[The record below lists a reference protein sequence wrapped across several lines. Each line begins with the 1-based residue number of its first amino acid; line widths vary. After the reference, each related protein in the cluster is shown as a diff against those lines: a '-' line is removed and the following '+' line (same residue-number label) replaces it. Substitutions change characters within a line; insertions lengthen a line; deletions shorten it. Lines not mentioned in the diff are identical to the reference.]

1 MAGRRVTVFVTTHY
15 MDEAE
20 YCDRLAPIDLGRII
34 ALGTPEELK
43 TQHMPEAV
51 WELETD
57 RLVEALN
64 ALKSAV
70 GAVREPPVREVAVFG
85 NTLHV
90 LAKREE
96 DVSSSIRSLLAEQGI
111 VATRLER
118 IEPSLEDVFVSLVES
133 KDREEIRG
141 FSGNHG

>member
-20 YCDRLAPIDLGRII
+20 YCDRLALIDEGRII
-34 ALGTPEELK
+34 ALGTPEELR
-43 TQHMPEAV
+43 TRHMPEAV
-51 WELETD
+51 WELEAD

-64 ALKSAV
+64 ALKSAI
-70 GAVREPPVREVAVFG
+70 GAVGESPVREVAVFG

-90 LAKREE
+90 LGKREE
-96 DVSSSIRSLLAEQGI
+96 DPSSLIHSTLAEKGI
-111 VATRLER
+111 ITRRLER

-133 KDREEIRG
+133 KDREQIRG
-141 FSGNHG
+141 SSGNDQ